1 MVKRL
6 EDKDINIYLFFIY
19 FIMKNIDFLK
29 RNLIAH
35 RGVHNSVIPEN
46 TLPAFV
52 KCVDKNYI
60 IELDIHILT
69 DNTIVVY
76 HDHNLKKL
84 TGVNKVI
91 ETLSYPQLS
100 KIKIKNK
107 YTIPTLKQVM
117 HIVNGKVPILIEIK
131 DMNNNSKFEEELIKI
146 LDNYEGEVAIQS
158 MNPFVIDWFYKNK
171 KEYVIGLIVF
181 NDLNYKLVKK
191 YIKKID
197 FISVYKKQLPFK
209 TNKLVFGWTIRKDS
223 EYKKYKNL
231 CDNLICEN
239 IL

>member
-1 MVKRL
+1 M
-6 EDKDINIYLFFIY
+6 KDIQ
-19 FIMKNIDFLK
+19 FLK
-29 RNLIAH
+29 SSLIAH
-35 RGVHNSVIPEN
+35 RGVHNSNISEN

-52 KCVDKNYI
+52 KSIDKNYI

-69 DNTIVVY
+69 DNTIVIY

-100 KIKIKNK
+100 KIKVNKK
-107 YTIPTLKQVM
+107 YTIPTLKQFL
-117 HIVNGKVPILIEIK
+117 HILEGKVPILIEIK
-131 DMNNNSKFEEELIKI
+131 DMNNNSKFEEELVKI
-146 LDNYEGEVAIQS
+146 LDNYKGKFAIQS
-158 MNPFVIDWFYKNK
+158 MNPFVIDWFYKNRK
-171 KEYVIGLIVF
+171 DYVIGLIIF
-181 NDLNYKLVKK
+181 NELNYNIVKK
-191 YIKKID
+191 YTKKID

-209 TNKLVFGWTIRKDS
+209 TKLLTLGWTIRKES
-223 EYKKYKNL
+223 EYKKYIKL

>member
-1 MVKRL
+1 MY
-6 EDKDINIYLFFIY
+6 INYT
-19 FIMKNIDFLK
+19 MKNIDFLK
-29 RNLIAH
+29 RSVIAH
-35 RGVHNSVIPEN
+35 RGFHNSQIPEN

-60 IELDIHILT
+60 IELDIHILS

-91 ETLSYPQLS
+91 ETLTYAQLS
-100 KIKIKNK
+100 SIKIDKK

-117 HIVNGKVPILIEIK
+117 HIVDGKVPILIEIK
-131 DMNNNSKFEEELIKI
+131 DVDNKSKFEEELVKI
-146 LDNYEGEVAIQS
+146 LDNYKGEFAIQS
-158 MNPFVIDWFYKNK
+158 TNPFVIDWFYKNRK
-171 KEYVIGLIVF
+171 DYVIGLIVF

-209 TNKLVFGWTIRKDS
+209 INKLVLGWTIRKQS
-223 EYKKYKNL
+223 EYEKYKYL

>member
-1 MVKRL
+1 MH
-6 EDKDINIYLFFIY
+6 INY
-19 FIMKNIDFLK
+19 IMKNIDFLK
-29 RNLIAH
+29 RSLIAH
-35 RGVHNSVIPEN
+35 RGLHNSQIPEN

-60 IELDIHILT
+60 IELDIHILS

-91 ETLSYPQLS
+91 ETLTYAQLS
-100 KIKIKNK
+100 SIKIDKK

-117 HIVNGKVPILIEIK
+117 HIVNGNVPILIEIK
-131 DMNNNSKFEEELIKI
+131 DVDNNNKFEEELVKI
-146 LDNYEGEVAIQS
+146 LDNYKGEFAIQS
-158 MNPFVIDWFYKNK
+158 TNPFVIDWFYKNRK
-171 KEYVIGLIVF
+171 DYVIGLIVF

-191 YIKKID
+191 YVKKID

-209 TNKLVFGWTIRKDS
+209 INKLVLGWTIRKQS
-223 EYKKYKNL
+223 EYEKYKHL

>member
-1 MVKRL
+1 
-6 EDKDINIYLFFIY
+6 
-19 FIMKNIDFLK
+19 MKNIDFLK
-29 RNLIAH
+29 RGLIAH
-35 RGVHNSVIPEN
+35 RGLHNLQIPEN
-46 TLPAFV
+46 TLPSFV

-60 IELDIHILT
+60 IELDIHILS

-91 ETLSYPQLS
+91 ETLSYAQLS
-100 KIKIKNK
+100 KIKIDKK

-131 DMNNNSKFEEELIKI
+131 DVDNNSKFEEELVKI
-146 LDNYEGEVAIQS
+146 LDNYNGEFAIQS
-158 MNPFVIDWFYKNK
+158 TNPFVIDWFCKNRK
-171 KEYVIGLIVF
+171 DCVIGLIVF
-181 NDLNYKLVKK
+181 NDLNFKLVKK
-191 YIKKID
+191 YVKKID

-209 TNKLVFGWTIRKDS
+209 INKLVLGWTIRKQS
-223 EYKKYKNL
+223 EYEKYKYL

>member
-1 MVKRL
+1 
-6 EDKDINIYLFFIY
+6 
-19 FIMKNIDFLK
+19 MKNIDFLK
-29 RNLIAH
+29 RSLIAH
-35 RGVHNSVIPEN
+35 RGVHNSNIPEN

-52 KCVDKNYI
+52 KSVDKNYI
-60 IELDIHILT
+60 IELDIHILK

-91 ETLSYPQLS
+91 ETLSYEQLS
-100 KIKIKNK
+100 KIKINKK

-117 HIVNGKVPILIEIK
+117 HIVNGKVPLLIEVK
-131 DMNNNSKFEEELIKI
+131 DVDNNSKFEEELVKV
-146 LDNYEGEVAIQS
+146 LDNYKGEFAIQS
-158 MNPFVIDWFYKNK
+158 MNPFVIDWFYKNRK
-171 KEYVIGLIVF
+171 DYVIGLIIF
-181 NDLNYKLVKK
+181 NELNYNIVKK
-191 YIKKID
+191 YTKKID

-209 TNKLVFGWTIRKDS
+209 INKLVLSWTIRNNK
-223 EYKKYKNL
+223 EYNKYKNL

>member
-1 MVKRL
+1 
-6 EDKDINIYLFFIY
+6 
-19 FIMKNIDFLK
+19 MKNINFLK
-29 RNLIAH
+29 SNLIAH
-35 RGVHNSVIPEN
+35 RGIHNSEIPEN
-46 TLPAFV
+46 TLPAFY
-52 KCVDKNYI
+52 KCVDKKYI

-69 DNTIVVY
+69 DNSIIVF

-100 KIKIKNK
+100 KIKIDKK

-131 DMNNNSKFEEELIKI
+131 DMNNNSKFEEELVKI
-146 LDNYEGEVAIQS
+146 LDNYKGKFAIQS
-158 MNPFVIDWFYKNK
+158 MNPFVIDWFYKNRK
-171 KEYVIGLIVF
+171 DYIIGLIVF
-181 NDLNYKLVKK
+181 NDLNYNIVKR
-191 YIKKID
+191 YVKKID

-209 TNKLVFGWTIRKDS
+209 INKLVLGWTIRKES
-223 EYKKYKNL
+223 EYKKYRNL

>member
-1 MVKRL
+1 MY
-6 EDKDINIYLFFIY
+6 INYT
-19 FIMKNIDFLK
+19 MKNIDFLK
-29 RNLIAH
+29 RSVIAH
-35 RGVHNSVIPEN
+35 RGLHNSQIPEN

-60 IELDIHILT
+60 IELDIHILS

-91 ETLSYPQLS
+91 ETLNYAQLS
-100 KIKIKNK
+100 KIKIDKK
-107 YTIPTLKQVM
+107 YTIPTLEQVM
-117 HIVNGKVPILIEIK
+117 HIVDGKVPILIEIK
-131 DMNNNSKFEEELIKI
+131 DVDNNSKFEEELVKI
-146 LDNYEGEVAIQS
+146 LDNYKGEFAIQS
-158 MNPFVIDWFYKNK
+158 TNPFVIDWFYKNRK
-171 KEYVIGLIVF
+171 DYVIGLIVF

-191 YIKKID
+191 YVNKID

-209 TNKLVFGWTIRKDS
+209 INKLVLGWTIRKQS
-223 EYKKYKNL
+223 EYEKYKYL

>member
-1 MVKRL
+1 
-6 EDKDINIYLFFIY
+6 
-19 FIMKNIDFLK
+19 MKNINFLK
-29 RNLIAH
+29 SNLIAH
-35 RGVHNSVIPEN
+35 RGLHNSEIPEN
-46 TLPAFV
+46 TLPAFY
-52 KCVDKNYI
+52 KCVDKKYI

-69 DNTIVVY
+69 DNSIVVF

-84 TGVNKVI
+84 TGVNKVV

-100 KIKIKNK
+100 KIKIDKK

-117 HIVNGKVPILIEIK
+117 HIVDGKVPLLIEVK
-131 DMNNNSKFEEELIKI
+131 DMNNNSKFEEELVKI
-146 LDNYEGEVAIQS
+146 LDNYKGKFAIQS
-158 MNPFVIDWFYKNK
+158 MNPYVIDWFYKNRK
-171 KEYVIGLIVF
+171 DYIIGLIVF

-191 YIKKID
+191 YVKKID

-209 TNKLVFGWTIRKDS
+209 INKLVLGWTIRKES
-223 EYKKYKNL
+223 EYKKYRNL

>member
-1 MVKRL
+1 M
-6 EDKDINIYLFFIY
+6 KD
-19 FIMKNIDFLK
+19 IDFLK

-35 RGVHNSVIPEN
+35 RGLHTSQIPEN
-46 TLPAFV
+46 TLPSFV

-60 IELDIHILT
+60 IELDIHILS

-84 TGVNKVI
+84 TGVNKII
-91 ETLSYPQLS
+91 ETLSYAQLS
-100 KIKIKNK
+100 RIKINKK

-117 HIVNGKVPILIEIK
+117 HIVNGKVPILIEVK
-131 DMNNNSKFEEELIKI
+131 DVDNNSEFEEELVKI
-146 LDNYEGEVAIQS
+146 LDNYKGEFAIQS
-158 MNPFVIDWFYKNK
+158 TNPFVIDWFYRNRKD
-171 KEYVIGLIVF
+171 YVIGLIVF

-191 YIKKID
+191 YVKKID

-209 TNKLVFGWTIRKDS
+209 INKLVLGWTIRKQS
-223 EYKKYKNL
+223 EYEKYKYL

>member
-1 MVKRL
+1 
-6 EDKDINIYLFFIY
+6 
-19 FIMKNIDFLK
+19 MKNIDFLK
-29 RNLIAH
+29 RSLIAH
-35 RGVHNSVIPEN
+35 RGLHTSQIPEN
-46 TLPAFV
+46 TLPSFV

-60 IELDIHILT
+60 IELDTHILS

-91 ETLSYPQLS
+91 ETLTYAQLS
-100 KIKIKNK
+100 RIKINKK

-117 HIVNGKVPILIEIK
+117 HIVNGKVPILIEVK
-131 DMNNNSKFEEELIKI
+131 DVDNNSKFEEELVKI
-146 LDNYEGEVAIQS
+146 LDNYKGEFAIQS
-158 MNPFVIDWFYKNK
+158 TNPFVIDWFYRNRKD
-171 KEYVIGLIVF
+171 YVIGLIVF

-191 YIKKID
+191 YVKKID

-209 TNKLVFGWTIRKDS
+209 INKLVLGWTIRKQS
-223 EYKKYKNL
+223 EYEKYKHL